1 MQKRIARADRRR
13 RQGRKVA
20 PYFCGL
26 CARLGRAKPIGT
38 QYGLRGDVL
47 RVADIGRSSGTLINE
62 GLTRWT
68 LLDDD
73 DDGPVRSGFGIA
85 EYLHQLGDD
94 GRPVVALE

>member
-1 MQKRIARADRRR
+1 VVDK
-13 RQGRKVA
+13 QGTR
-20 PYFCGL
+20 
-26 CARLGRAKPIGT
+26 
-38 QYGLRGDVL
+38 YGLRGDVL
-47 RVADIGRSSGTLINE
+47 RVADIGRSSGTLVNE

-73 DDGPVRSGFGIA
+73 VGPARSGYGIA